1 MLRTSRRAS
10 RWLREPMRM
19 ADRKIQAKVI
29 RTFRNKYSKSLHEAG
44 TYLSITPN
52 RYEEINSAGYGPLV
66 ELVEPSEPVDPIEPA
81 GDDVEETE
89 DETGGE

>member
-1 MLRTSRRAS
+1 M
-10 RWLREPMRM
+10 P
-19 ADRKIQAKVI
+19 KAKVRVL

-44 TYLSITPN
+44 TYLSVTPN